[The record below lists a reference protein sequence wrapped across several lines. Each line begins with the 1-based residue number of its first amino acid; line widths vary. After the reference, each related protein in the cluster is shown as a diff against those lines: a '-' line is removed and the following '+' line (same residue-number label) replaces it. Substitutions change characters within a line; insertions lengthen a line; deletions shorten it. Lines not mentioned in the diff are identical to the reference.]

1 MINKIVSLEKLTQI
15 VSSNKS
21 DSKTIVHCHGV
32 FDLLHIGHIKH
43 FQEAKSLGDILIV
56 TITQDEFVNKGP
68 GRPAFPAELRL
79 EAIAA
84 LESVDYVALN
94 YWSSA
99 EKAIELLKP
108 SIYFKGPD
116 YKNNKDDVTGK
127 IKEEIEAIEGVGGKI
142 KYSTEVTFSSSSL
155 LNKYGD
161 VYSESQKD
169 FISSVSANINPSE
182 VGNLLGT
189 LKNLNVLLIGETII
203 DEYVFC
209 EALGKSGKEPVLA
222 LRNISTEQYLGGTAA
237 VANHLAD
244 FCDSITLISA
254 LGESREYEEF
264 VNKNLAENI
273 KADFIS
279 KDNSPTILKKRFV
292 DNLTNTKTLGVYSIN
307 DENLSSTNE
316 KNFRGIIEK
325 KISSYDLVIVTDYGH
340 GLISEATAK
349 WISDQAPYIALNAQI
364 NAANR
369 GYHTLNKYNKVDCV
383 IINEGELRHELRSR
397 DGNLEDLM
405 KNLSEEMQTKN
416 LVVTRGNQGATL
428 YNSKTKKFI
437 TCPAFASKVVDK
449 IGSGDAMLALLS
461 ASLRAGCDESFSLL
475 IGSLAAAQSVETI
488 SNSKSVNK
496 EIMLKTIQHVLK

>member
-1 MINKIVSLEKLTQI
+1 MISKIVSLEKLAEI
-15 VSSNKS
+15 VNSNKS

-43 FQEAKSLGDILIV
+43 FQEAKSLGDLLIV
-56 TITQDEFVNKGP
+56 TLTQDKFVNKGP

-94 YWSSA
+94 HWASA

-108 SIYFKGPD
+108 TIYFKGPD
-116 YKNNKDDVTGK
+116 YRNNKDDVTGK
-127 IKEEIEAIEGVGGKI
+127 IKKEIEAVEGVGGKI

-169 FISSVSANINPSE
+169 FISSVSTNINPSE
-182 VGNLLGT
+182 VGNLLET
-189 LKNLNVLLIGETII
+189 LKELKVLLIGETIV

-237 VANHLAD
+237 VANHLAN

-254 LGESREYEEF
+254 LGELREYEGF
-264 VNKNLAENI
+264 VDKNLAKNI

-292 DNLTNTKTLGVYSIN
+292 DHLTNTKTLGVYSIN
-307 DENLSSTNE
+307 DENLSSSNE
-316 KNFRGIIEK
+316 KDFRAIIEK
-325 KISSYDLVIVTDYGH
+325 KISTYDLVIVTDYGH
-340 GLISEATAK
+340 G
-349 WISDQAPYIALNAQI
+349 
-364 NAANR
+364 
-369 GYHTLNKYNKVDCV
+369 
-383 IINEGELRHELRSR
+383 
-397 DGNLEDLM
+397 
-405 KNLSEEMQTKN
+405 
-416 LVVTRGNQGATL
+416 
-428 YNSKTKKFI
+428 
-437 TCPAFASKVVDK
+437 
-449 IGSGDAMLALLS
+449 
-461 ASLRAGCDESFSLL
+461 
-475 IGSLAAAQSVETI
+475 
-488 SNSKSVNK
+488 
-496 EIMLKTIQHVLK
+496 